1 LQFRYRGSRRRS
13 AVAQL
18 FSLGINA
25 TSNLKDKNMDKITR
39 YEWHGSWLILLLLFF
54 LGITIPVAVV
64 YFMTNLLKIETQVA
78 DSTKLSEF
86 LESRK

>member
-1 LQFRYRGSRRRS
+1 
-13 AVAQL
+13 
-18 FSLGINA
+18 
-25 TSNLKDKNMDKITR
+25 MDKITR

>member
-1 LQFRYRGSRRRS
+1 
-13 AVAQL
+13 VAQL
-18 FSLGINA
+18 FSLGITA
-25 TSNLKDKNMDKITR
+25 TPQKTERQNMDKITR